1 MKKVIE
7 VSIGG
12 ISFTIED
19 DAYFLLKD
27 YLRRFENTI
36 SDPREA
42 REVMEDVEARVAE
55 IFHKELKYSNQV
67 VGIELVQVVIN
78 HLGEVEE
85 AGDKSDEQWKTSAT
99 SAINDEGYT
108 KGEKRLYRDPD
119 NKMISGVCGGIA
131 AYLGIDVTIVRIA
144 FVLCFFAYSTG
155 FWIYVIL
162 WIVSPVAKTVAQKL
176 AMRGYAPTAENIRR
190 YTYEK

>member
-27 YLRRFENTI
+27 YLKRFEETI
-36 SDPREA
+36 SNPREA

-55 IFHKELKYSNQV
+55 IFQKEMKYNSQV
-67 VGIELVQVVIN
+67 VDTELVQIVIS
-78 HLGEVEE
+78 HLGEIEDS
-85 AGDKSDEQWKTSAT
+85 ANKTDTKWKSSANNT
-99 SAINDEGYT
+99 NEGEYT

-119 NKMISGVCGGIA
+119 DKMISGVCGGIA

-144 FVLCFFAYSTG
+144 FVLGFLAYSTG
-155 FWIYVIL
+155 LWIYIIL
-162 WIVSPVAKTVAQKL
+162 WIVAPLATTVSQKL

-190 YTYEK
+190 FTYGNK